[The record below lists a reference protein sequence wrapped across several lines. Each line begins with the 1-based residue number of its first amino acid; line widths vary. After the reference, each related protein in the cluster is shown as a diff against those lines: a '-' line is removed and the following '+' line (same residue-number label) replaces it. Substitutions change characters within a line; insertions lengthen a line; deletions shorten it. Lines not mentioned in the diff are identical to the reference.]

1 MAEEGAGGSGNGSS
15 GETSRLQLLQEMRQQ
30 NFDTIRFASYRTAC
44 KLRFIQKKVHR
55 KYTHFNFNIFCIFI
69 HIRFLIFQKY
79 LFMRFYFYY
88 ISMRINLFINPTHI
102 HAYLR
107 IINCGMLIF
116 SHSVLMHNYTN
127 TSN

>member
-55 KYTHFNFNIFCIFI
+55 KYTLYSISIYIVYLYRFSNILKIYI
-69 HIRFLIFQKY
+69 SAFL
-79 LFMRFYFYY
+79 LLYFYEY
-88 ISMRINLFINPTHI
+88 
-102 HAYLR
+102 
-107 IINCGMLIF
+107 
-116 SHSVLMHNYTN
+116 
-127 TSN
+127 

>member
-15 GETSRLQLLQEMRQQ
+15 GEMSRLQLLQEMRQQ

-69 HIRFLIFQKY
+69 HIYIRFLIFQKY
-79 LFMRFYFYY
+79 LFLRFYFYY
-88 ISMRINLFINPTHI
+88 ISVLSVYQPHTHARIL
-102 HAYLR
+102 
-107 IINCGMLIF
+107 
-116 SHSVLMHNYTN
+116 
-127 TSN
+127 